1 MVAFDFDKT
10 LTKKDTLFGFY
21 KAAHGSGWLFEVK
34 RTVLLGFAAAYK
46 LKLLSNTALKQAGI
60 WLFLRGKGKREI
72 EEVAKEYARTVEWN
86 AVYRDHFLIQPEGQR
101 VVVSA
106 SFEEYL
112 RPLFPDTVFFGSK
125 LRYNKGRVAGLE
137 RNLYGKTK
145 VEVLQECG
153 YHSFEAVYSDSK
165 VDTPLFGLGEK
176 AYLVQGDQVTELEL
190 GR

>member
-21 KAAHGSGWLFEVK
+21 KAAHGSGWLFELK
-34 RTVLLGFAAAYK
+34 RTVLLGLAVAYK
-46 LKLLSNTALKQAGI
+46 LKVLSNTALKQAGI
-60 WLFLRGKGKREI
+60 WLFLRGKGKSEL
-72 EEVAKEYARTVEWN
+72 EEVANKYARTVEWN
-86 AVYRDHFLIQPEGQR
+86 AVYRDHFLTLPAAQR

-112 RPLFPDTVFFGSK
+112 RPLFPDNEFFGSK
-125 LRYNKGRVAGLE
+125 LRYKNGRVDGLE

-145 VEVLQECG
+145 VEVLKDCG
-153 YHSFEAVYSDSK
+153 YQSFTAVYSDSK

>member
-21 KAAHGSGWLFEVK
+21 KAAHGSGWLFELK
-34 RTVLLGFAAAYK
+34 RTVLLGLAVAYK
-46 LKLLSNTALKQAGI
+46 FKALSNTSLKQAGI
-60 WLFLRGKGKREI
+60 WLFLRGKGEQEI
-72 EEVAKEYARTVEWN
+72 KEAAKKYALTIEWN
-86 AVYRDHFLIQPEGQR
+86 TIYRNHFLSLPASQR

-112 RPLFPDTVFFGSK
+112 RPLFPDSEFFGSK
-125 LRYNKGRVAGLE
+125 LRYEKGRVAGLE

-145 VEVLQECG
+145 VEVLKDCG
-153 YHSFEAVYSDSK
+153 YQSFAAVYSDSK

-176 AYLVQGDQVTELEL
+176 AYLVLGDQVTELEL
-190 GR
+190 G